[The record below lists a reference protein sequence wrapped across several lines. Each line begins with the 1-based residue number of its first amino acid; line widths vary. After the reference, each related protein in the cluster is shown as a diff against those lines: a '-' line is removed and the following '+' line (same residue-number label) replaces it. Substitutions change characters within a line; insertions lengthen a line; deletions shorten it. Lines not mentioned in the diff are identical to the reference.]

1 MSTYT
6 NIPSVSFSVPFGG
19 VSKVIWFNVQ
29 NTYGTFNV
37 NFYLDP
43 SQTDDIN
50 IMIFNY
56 SSKKELFVKKY
67 NKTSNLTTIIETV
80 KLTHVPSTMST
91 IYGLKIF

>member
-6 NIPSVSFSVPFGG
+6 NIPTVSFTTPFG
-19 VSKVIWFNVQ
+19 KVDKIIWFNVE
-29 NTYGTFNV
+29 NTYGNFNV

-43 SQTDDIN
+43 SQTNDIN

-56 SSKKELFVKKY
+56 SSKRELFVKKY
-67 NKTSNLTTIIETV
+67 NKTPNTATIIETV
-80 KLTHVPSTMST
+80 KLTHVPNNMST